1 MNDEKRPSD
10 RSGNGRRRAHRGVL
24 ACLSLSYSGKAGDCF
39 IFPPPPLI
47 FIPHFSFSGLFF
59 WRGGGYLIH
68 MLGLPA
74 RFLSLGLGGLV
85 GCGVGEGWFCMLKAL
100 LSKVCRS
107 KK

>member
-1 MNDEKRPSD
+1 MRNALLIDQGTGEDGHTGGFWLVCRY
-10 RSGNGRRRAHRGVL
+10 HIRGKL
-24 ACLSLSYSGKAGDCF
+24 ATASYSLH
-39 IFPPPPLI
+39 PPLFLFPI
-47 FIPHFSFSGLFF
+47 FLFLDFFF